1 MTAGFEEYLLYLRA
15 KGYTGGTITWQE
27 SHLESFQSYLDGQGI
42 TAFPAVTVENI
53 QAYLAYLKTKRKL
66 CPRTH
71 QAHLSAIKGLF
82 AYLVRQGMVTFDP
95 AKGIEPPKSAA
106 TLPEIPTEEE
116 IARILAAPDLQTP
129 LGIRNRAI
137 LEVLYSSGLRRQE
150 LINLNLS
157 DVDPENGYLRVV
169 QGKNKKDR
177 MVPLGDVAGK
187 FIEAY
192 LKLVRWWYLRDPAEP
207 ALFIDSAKGKRLSP
221 GMLGHLLTQLIKKTG
236 ITKKVTPHT
245 FRHAMATHLLQN
257 QADIRHIQMML
268 GHASVA
274 TTEIYTRLAIDDLKA
289 VLHRAHP
296 HGRRIPDSHS

>member
-1 MTAGFEEYLLYLRA
+1 MTAGLEEYLLYLRA
-15 KGYTGGTITWQE
+15 KGYTGGTITWQR
-27 SHLESFQSYLDGQGI
+27 SHLESFQSYLNGQGI
-42 TAFPAVTVENI
+42 AAFTAVTVENI
-53 QAYLAYLKTKRKL
+53 HAYLAYLKTKRKL
-66 CPRTH
+66 CPRTR
-71 QAHLSAIKGLF
+71 QAHLSALKGLF
-82 AYLVRQGMVTFDP
+82 SYLIKQGLIPTDP
-95 AKGIEPPKSAA
+95 AVNIEPPKSAA

-116 IARILAAPDLQTP
+116 ITRILAAPDLQNP

-150 LINLNLS
+150 LINLNLA
-157 DVDPENGYLRVV
+157 DVDLENGYLRVV

-192 LKLVRWWYLRDPAEP
+192 LKLVRWWYIRDPAEQ
-207 ALFIDSAKGKRLSP
+207 AMFIDSAKGKRLSP

-236 ITKKVTPHT
+236 ITKKVSPHS

-289 VLHRAHP
+289 VVHRAHP
-296 HGRRIPDSHS
+296 HGRRAPDSHS

>member
-1 MTAGFEEYLLYLRA
+1 MTAGFEGYLLHLRA
-15 KGYTGGTITWQE
+15 KGYTGGTITWQQ
-27 SHLESFQSYLDGQGI
+27 SHLESFQSYLEGQGI
-42 TAFPAVTVENI
+42 TTFPAATAQSI

-66 CPRTH
+66 CPRTR

-82 AYLVRQGMVTFDP
+82 SYLVKQGLLIANPTV
-95 AKGIEPPKSAA
+95 GIEPPKLTYA
-106 TLPEIPTEEE
+106 LPEVPTEAEV
-116 IARILAAPDLQTP
+116 ARILAVPDLRTP

-150 LINLNLS
+150 LVNLNLS
-157 DVDPENGYLRVV
+157 DIDLENGYLRVV

-192 LKLVRWWYLRDPAEP
+192 LKLVRWWYLRNPAEP

-221 GMLGHLLTQLIKKTG
+221 GMLGHLLTQLIKKAG

-274 TTEIYTRLAIDDLKA
+274 ATEIYTRLAIDDLKA

>member
-1 MTAGFEEYLLYLRA
+1 MTAGFEGYLLYLRA
-15 KGYTGGTITWQE
+15 KGYTGGTIAWQQ
-27 SHLESFQSYLDGQGI
+27 SHLESFQSYLNGQGI
-42 TAFPAVTVENI
+42 AAFTAVTVGNI
-53 QAYLAYLKTKRKL
+53 QAYMAYLKTKRKL
-66 CPRTH
+66 SPRTR

-82 AYLVRQGMVTFDP
+82 SYLVRQGMLTIDP
-95 AKGIEPPKSAA
+95 ARGIDPPKSAV

-116 IARILAAPDLQTP
+116 IARILAAPDLRTP
-129 LGIRNRAI
+129 LGLRNRAI

-157 DVDPENGYLRVV
+157 DIDLENGYLRVV

-177 MVPLGDVAGK
+177 MVPLGDVASK

-192 LKLVRWWYLRDPAEP
+192 LKLVRWWYIRDPAEQ

-245 FRHAMATHLLQN
+245 FRHAMAVHLLHN

-289 VLHRAHP
+289 VIHRAHP
-296 HGRRIPDSHS
+296 HGRRSPDSHS

>member
-1 MTAGFEEYLLYLRA
+1 MTAGFEGYLLYLSV
-15 KGYTGGTITWQE
+15 KGYTGGTIAWQQ
-27 SHLESFQSYLDGQGI
+27 SHLESFQSYLNGQGI
-42 TAFPAVTVENI
+42 AAFTVVTVENI
-53 QAYLAYLKTKRKL
+53 QAYMTYLKTKRKL
-66 CPRTH
+66 CPSTR
-71 QAHLSAIKGLF
+71 QAHLTAIKGLF
-82 AYLVRQGMVTFDP
+82 SYLLKQGQIITDP
-95 AKGIEPPKSAA
+95 AHSVEPPKKAD
-106 TLPEIPTEEE
+106 TLPEVPTQEE

-150 LINLNLS
+150 LINLNLT
-157 DVDPENGYLRVV
+157 DVDLENGYLRVI

-187 FIEAY
+187 FIETY
-192 LKLVRWWYLRDPAEP
+192 LKLVRWWYIRDPAEP

-236 ITKKVTPHT
+236 ITKKVSPHT

-274 TTEIYTRLAIDDLKA
+274 STEIYTRLAIDDLKA
-289 VLHRAHP
+289 VVHRAHP
-296 HGRRIPDSHS
+296 HGRRAPDSHL